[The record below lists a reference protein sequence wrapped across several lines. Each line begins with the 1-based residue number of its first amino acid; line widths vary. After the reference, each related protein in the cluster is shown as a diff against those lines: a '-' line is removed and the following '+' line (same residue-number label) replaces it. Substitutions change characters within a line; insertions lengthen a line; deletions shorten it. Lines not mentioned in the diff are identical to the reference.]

1 MQDSQSTTLIRQALP
16 EEAAL
21 LNNLAARSKSY
32 WGYDADFL
40 DACRAE
46 FDLTIT
52 LEYVATHPVFIL
64 EYKNKIIGFYSLC
77 GQGTE
82 ADLDHF
88 FMTPDAIGYGYG
100 KLLWQHTVE
109 TAQVLGFSQIL
120 IESDPH
126 AEGFYLA
133 MGAQRIG
140 EAPSSVQPGRM
151 LPLLEL
157 TSIISP

>member
-1 MQDSQSTTLIRQALP
+1 MQDSQSSTLIRQALP

-21 LNNLAARSKSY
+21 LSNLAALSKSY
-32 WGYDADFL
+32 WGYDANFL

-46 FDLTIT
+46 FGLTIT
-52 LEYVATHPVFIL
+52 PEYVATHLVFIL
-64 EYKNKIIGFYSLC
+64 EHKNQIIGFYSLC
-77 GQGTE
+77 GQKTK

-88 FMTPDAIGYGYG
+88 FMTPDAIGYGYS
-100 KLLWQHTVE
+100 KLLWQHTVK
-109 TAQVLGFSQIL
+109 TAQALGFSQIL
-120 IESDPH
+120 IESDPY

-133 MGAQRIG
+133 MGAYRRG